1 MADTSQQAKEWSRC
15 AVPPQR
21 DVGAALAALS
31 EEDLL
36 RLRAVAKLRAR
47 SLPDGMSWSD
57 LLHEAVLR
65 ALTGRGPGRRA
76 CRCSPFWR
84 ASCAASA
91 TSNGAV
97 TADRTVSPSCKA
109 AAGPTIRNG
118 PARRRRR
125 SPLFC
130 GCLRRTRQH

>member
-31 EEDLL
+31 EE
-36 RLRAVAKLRAR
+36 LRAR
-47 SLPDGMSWSD
+47 SLPHGTVWSD

-76 CRCSPFWR
+76 CRCSPFRR

-97 TADRTVSPSCKA
+97 TADRIIYQSRTVVAGLTTPS
-109 AAGPTIRNG
+109 G
-118 PARRRRR
+118 PALQRRC
-125 SPLFC
+125 SPPYN
-130 GCLRRTRQH
+130 GCSRPTRQP

>member
-1 MADTSQQAKEWSRC
+1 MANTSQQAKEWSRH

-47 SLPDGMSWSD
+47 ALPPDAMSWPD

-65 ALTGRGPGRRA
+65 ALTGA
-76 CRCSPFWR
+76 
-84 ASCAASA
+84 
-91 TSNGAV
+91 
-97 TADRTVSPSCKA
+97 RTWPIGVPLLGFL
-109 AAGPTIRNG
+109 AGVM
-118 PARRRRR
+118 R
-125 SPLFC
+125 SL
-130 GCLRRTRQH
+130 